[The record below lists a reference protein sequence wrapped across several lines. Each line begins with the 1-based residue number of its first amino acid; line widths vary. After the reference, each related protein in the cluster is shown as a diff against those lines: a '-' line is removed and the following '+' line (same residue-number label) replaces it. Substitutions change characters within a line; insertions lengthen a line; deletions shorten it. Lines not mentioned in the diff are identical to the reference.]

1 MLGNNKELSFALGNG
16 KQMTYQL
23 LDHWLP
29 IILNSDSLKCT
40 VGVDLH
46 IYTEANKSITVIYEV
61 SIGAEFRIHI
71 FVNSVILSTW
81 FDKSIWTMWDN
92 LSFI

>member
-1 MLGNNKELSFALGNG
+1 MHGNNKQLSFALGNG
-16 KQMTYQL
+16 KQMTYHL
-23 LDHWLP
+23 LDCWLP
-29 IILNSDSLKCT
+29 IILNSESLKCR

-46 IYTEANKSITVIYEV
+46 IHTEANKYNGLIKVIYEV

-81 FDKSIWTMWDN
+81 LD
-92 LSFI
+92 